1 MVVRSVLLELQFK
14 KSLGLYRR
22 FNFYRCNRYRQTW
35 NQLCTLNQPTFKAY
49 KLLIHFL
56 HIIFIVLRGL
66 LSWVYVC
73 VCVDLD
79 WIGSNKLCFF
89 WCAHFRLNSKNWN
102 KKKQGSNNSS
112 GKQADYVELLY
123 WRYCGIAIKN
133 QKRKEIAVWVDS
145 FTSHRFHVD
154 AFSKLT
160 QLWDSRA
167 GAFATLCNW
176 HESKSHAINIS
187 IIFFRV

>member
-1 MVVRSVLLELQFK
+1 MHSQSAHIQSLQAAYTLSAYHFYSPTRTVELSV
-14 KSLGLYRR
+14 
-22 FNFYRCNRYRQTW
+22 C
-35 NQLCTLNQPTFKAY
+35 
-49 KLLIHFL
+49 
-56 HIIFIVLRGL
+56 
-66 LSWVYVC
+66 VC

-89 WCAHFRLNSKNWN
+89 RCAHFRLNSKNWN